1 MFIYMSTSSYCTLN
15 LVETHKKPRRASNVN
30 KRLQV
35 SRLPTANRLPALAAN
50 LDPRPSLARAGA
62 FIRINCKALRKAF
75 FATLP
80 NSQVFTL
87 LCFPTCSTTPGFY
100 NLLFFPP
107 LQYILPPIRSFG
119 NRPIKGRGL
128 RIGTFAGANKSDF
141 PSLFVPCLAWFQRPI
156 EFGPRMGASHG
167 LNRYLILPDR

>member
-1 MFIYMSTSSYCTLN
+1 MFIYMSTCYCTLN

-80 NSQVFTL
+80 NSQRYSHFVF
-87 LCFPTCSTTPGFY
+87 PY
-100 NLLFFPP
+100 LFHYPWFLQSSLFS

-119 NRPIKGRGL
+119 NRP
-128 RIGTFAGANKSDF
+128 N
-141 PSLFVPCLAWFQRPI
+141 
-156 EFGPRMGASHG
+156 
-167 LNRYLILPDR
+167 